1 MKRCYNLQ
9 TCSETSTL
17 EQDVLLCAKAGFPL
31 IEIDFRK
38 AREYLQDH
46 SLRDLQTLL
55 QQNGLQCATINA
67 IFSINFCTE
76 EQWADVCSQ
85 FAFACELGRA
95 TGADKVI
102 VLSDER
108 ADLPADVTPE
118 AVFEDTV
125 SVLHRLADMGRE
137 AGMKIAFEP
146 VGTMAIG
153 DIETAWRLVQRIDRP
168 EVGLVVDD
176 FNLYLWDTGADF
188 DFIRKLDP
196 EKIFIAHINDAEDI
210 PFAML
215 DQMHRC
221 MPGDGRINVQ
231 HYIDCLRCCGYDGPV
246 SIEVLNPEIW
256 AKGPETVI
264 PEAYEKISRF
274 VF

>member
-9 TCSETSTL
+9 TCSNTSTL
-17 EQDVLLCAKAGFPL
+17 EQDAALCAQAGFSL
-31 IEIDFRK
+31 IEINFQK
-38 AREYLQDH
+38 ARDYLEKH
-46 SLRDLQTLL
+46 TLEDLHQLL
-55 QQNGLQCATINA
+55 QRHGLRCVTINA

-76 EQWADVCSQ
+76 EQWKAVCGQ

-95 TGADKVI
+95 TGADTVI

-108 ADLPADVTPE
+108 ADLPEGVTAEEIFADTL
-118 AVFEDTV
+118 AA
-125 SVLHRLADMGRE
+125 LNRLADMGKA

-153 DIETAWRLVQRIDRP
+153 DAETAWKLVQKVNRP

-176 FNLYLWDTGADF
+176 FNLYLWDVGADF
-188 DFIRKLDP
+188 DDIRRIAP

-215 DQMHRC
+215 DQAHRC
-221 MPGDGRINVQ
+221 MPGDGRIDVQ
-231 HYIDCLRCCGYDGPV
+231 HYMDCLRCCGYDGPV

-256 AKGPETVI
+256 SKGPEKVI